1 MVNEEETP
9 GSEEEAEEE
18 VTAPA
23 QEAPATVATD
33 APKSEK
39 TSELKVVII
48 LKANKAM
55 LGVQSPDCDPVY
67 KTMEG
72 DLASVLQVVPTLVAE
87 AQLKWTAAPRYP
99 KADLPKPVA
108 SPATTTSAVSNSA
121 AAKARGTWIEVA
133 MMVKSRPSR
142 LTSALPNG
150 IS

>member
-1 MVNEEETP
+1 MVNEEETT
-9 GSEEEAEEE
+9 GSKEEGT
-18 VTAPA
+18 VTE
-23 QEAPATVATD
+23 QEAPVAAETAD
-33 APKSEK
+33 VSKPEK
-39 TSELKVVII
+39 PASELKVVII

-108 SPATTTSAVSNSA
+108 SPATATTSAAGRPS
-121 AAKARGTWIEVA
+121 AAKATTA
-133 MMVKSRPSR
+133 QPKFF
-142 LTSALPNG
+142 
-150 IS
+150 

>member
-1 MVNEEETP
+1 MSDEEEIT
-9 GSEEEAEEE
+9 GTEEEAQEE
-18 VTAPA
+18 VTASIQETPA
-23 QEAPATVATD
+23 AMATD
-33 APKSEK
+33 ALKPEK

-99 KADLPKPVA
+99 KADLPKPVV
-108 SPATTTSAVSNSA
+108 PATTTSSMASKPT
-121 AAKARGTWIEVA
+121 AKTAQP
-133 MMVKSRPSR
+133 KFF
-142 LTSALPNG
+142 
-150 IS
+150 